1 MEISIDL
8 YRRRRSTRFEA
19 NVAFRASVGRG
30 DFTIGGDFTSVAVGS
45 RCEVAADGEVAA
57 ADRGAKRNVRLE
69 ACRTAAPVQVNAD
82 FHGILEAA
90 DRCPRV
96 LSEP

>member
-30 DFTIGGDFTSVAVGS
+30 DFTIGGDFTSVAVGYNDGVDS
-45 RCEVAADGEVAA
+45 RVGSRDIRNTMPHTNNIRDQLCRE
-57 ADRGAKRNVRLE
+57 AK
-69 ACRTAAPVQVNAD
+69 Q
-82 FHGILEAA
+82 
-90 DRCPRV
+90 
-96 LSEP
+96 

>member
-1 MEISIDL
+1 MV
-8 YRRRRSTRFEA
+8 A
-19 NVAFRASVGRG
+19 NGY
-30 DFTIGGDFTSVAVGS
+30 

-82 FHGILEAA
+82 FHGIREAA
-90 DRCPRV
+90 DRCQCTIRTV
-96 LSEP
+96 RISISLAGKRSLQGSYVAAGLSVERATVRIDLI

>member
-30 DFTIGGDFTSVAVGS
+30 DFTIGGDFTSAVVGYNDAWTRES
-45 RCEVAADGEVAA
+45 AAG
-57 ADRGAKRNVRLE
+57 
-69 ACRTAAPVQVNAD
+69 T
-82 FHGILEAA
+82 
-90 DRCPRV
+90 
-96 LSEP
+96 